1 MDRYGIKTDL
11 FLKIILVIILVYLTA
26 FSIKWIPKITH
37 GFTSYYTFSSLMLD
51 GEDLTKAYNDDYFNS
66 KVKEK
71 GIEVSDI
78 LASNIPTNSF
88 ALAPFVWLEPKTAK
102 IVWSLFSI
110 TLFFCSLYILFKIY
124 GITLKNNAGFGI
136 LLLVLLWRPLYENIA
151 LGQLYCLL
159 LFLFSLTL
167 WGMHKNKKIYSSL
180 ALSFVFLLKGY
191 GVVNL
196 LWLAL
201 KKKWKFL
208 LITLA
213 FILIGILL
221 SMFVIGFDVWK
232 TYLTDASAK
241 LGKLSSMGH
250 TAYQTINSLLMHLF
264 VFDEKWLPHPVIN
277 LPVNIVFIFSLLV
290 NISIILYVISGK
302 TQSPGQM
309 LLSFSAAIA
318 AGVVTAPVAEEYHY
332 LLFIPLFIG
341 LGDYFYNKYLDKKR
355 IGLQEILFFTA
366 VLIMILPLNYKALQD
381 SVFPI
386 YLLAYP
392 KLYAG
397 LILLYVFKRS
407 QKKYA
412 VKGKQL
418 SET

>member
-1 MDRYGIKTDL
+1 
-11 FLKIILVIILVYLTA
+11 
-26 FSIKWIPKITH
+26 
-37 GFTSYYTFSSLMLD
+37 
-51 GEDLTKAYNDDYFNS
+51 
-66 KVKEK
+66 
-71 GIEVSDI
+71 
-78 LASNIPTNSF
+78 
-88 ALAPFVWLEPKTAK
+88 
-102 IVWSLFSI
+102 
-110 TLFFCSLYILFKIY
+110 
-124 GITLKNNAGFGI
+124 
-136 LLLVLLWRPLYENIA
+136 
-151 LGQLYCLL
+151 
-159 LFLFSLTL
+159 
-167 WGMHKNKKIYSSL
+167 
-180 ALSFVFLLKGY
+180 
-191 GVVNL
+191 
-196 LWLAL
+196 
-201 KKKWKFL
+201 
-208 LITLA
+208 
-213 FILIGILL
+213 
-221 SMFVIGFDVWK
+221 
-232 TYLTDASAK
+232 
-241 LGKLSSMGH
+241 MGH

-302 TQSPGQM
+302 TQSPEQM

>member
-1 MDRYGIKTDL
+1 MNKTNL
-11 FLKIILVIILVYLTA
+11 FFKIILVIILVYLTA

-37 GFTSYYTFSSLMLD
+37 GFTSYYTFSSLMLEGD
-51 GEDLTKAYNDDYFNS
+51 DLTNAYNDDYFNS

-88 ALAPFVWLEPKTAK
+88 ALAPFVWLGPKTAR

-110 TLFFCSLYILFKIY
+110 VLFFFSLYILFETY
-124 GITLKNNAGFGI
+124 GISIKNNKGLIILI
-136 LLLVLLWRPLYENIA
+136 LLLLWRPLYENIV

-167 WGMHKNKKIYSSL
+167 LGMYKNKKIYSSL

-196 LWLAL
+196 IWLAV
-201 KKKWKFL
+201 KRKWKELAF
-208 LITLA
+208 TLA
-213 FILIGILL
+213 FILIGVLL
-221 SMFVIGFDVWK
+221 SMFVIGFDVWE
-232 TYLTDASAK
+232 TYLIDASSK

-250 TAYQTINSLLMHLF
+250 TAYQTVNSLLMHLF
-264 VFDEKWLPHPVIN
+264 IYDEKWLPHPVMN

-290 NISIILYVISGK
+290 NLSIILYVISGK
-302 TQSPGQM
+302 TQSPGQIV
-309 LLSFSAAIA
+309 LSFSAAIA

-332 LLFIPLFIG
+332 MLFIPLYIG
-341 LGDYFYNKYLDKKR
+341 LSDYFYNKFIDKKR
-355 IGLQEILFFTA
+355 FGLQEILFLTA

-397 LILLYVFKRS
+397 LILLYVFKQS
-407 QKKYA
+407 QKQYA
-412 VKGKQL
+412 VKGKRV